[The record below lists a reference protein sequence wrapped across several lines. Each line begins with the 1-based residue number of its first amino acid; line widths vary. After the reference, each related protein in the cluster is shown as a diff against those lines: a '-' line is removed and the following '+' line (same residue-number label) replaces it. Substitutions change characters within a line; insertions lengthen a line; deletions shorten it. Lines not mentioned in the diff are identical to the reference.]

1 MSFHS
6 PSTSGS
12 KPLLQ
17 GTATAK
23 TREADVRTK
32 SEPASSTSPSTQ
44 DGSWKHSVAGASK
57 ELRSRAYYDCAI
69 DDHHGW
75 DKQTSTPSNGPA
87 VEASRIRRRPK
98 LLQGMCLE
106 CPGMTFLV
114 RALIIES
121 SGEETTLDPMR
132 IPDLAKQLH
141 PERIDSLSQG
151 LRFLQDRSKSDFLM
165 QPSQHGVM
173 VRSDCMRALVQPRRI
188 IFLTSGERNPT
199 LEAFL
204 DEFRQELQVNIHR
217 AQDED
222 SKPRAFDLWA
232 VECIVCAV
240 VAIHTLRL
248 QAIKPVI
255 FHVLDKVQLHSQD
268 SIMQLYPLKVTLLRF
283 IEQVRP
289 LANNLHG
296 LIEEYN
302 HPARWRK
309 FSRTSTPGTQTPV
322 GSHRSVRSVSNIS
335 EAQLKS
341 KLEAPPLRRDTRSF
355 TSFASERNN
364 DESLPGLEEVLD
376 YWHHNASEVLAEAV
390 EVSSN
395 IEDAMKFIEA
405 SLSYSRN
412 ELLKL
417 ELLAMA
423 ISVVLAFGALVTGIW
438 GMNLDVEFMHVE
450 GAFWITVIFIFVVG
464 FIILGISIGLFKN
477 TRNKY
482 AIKAAS
488 FGNNQFFRSIG
499 EDGYVLAL
507 GNSCEDGALPDDA
520 LQKLLR
526 DLKAPALPT
535 LASRELRISAGAPQT
550 FSTFTRRTSGREL
563 SAPSGNLI
571 DPVRSAP
578 TNSFCGH

>member
-12 KPLLQ
+12 QPLLQ
-17 GTATAK
+17 GTAATAAS
-23 TREADVRTK
+23 READVRTK
-32 SEPASSTSPSTQ
+32 AEAASSTTPRT
-44 DGSWKHSVAGASK
+44 
-57 ELRSRAYYDCAI
+57 RAYDDAI

-106 CPGMTFLV
+106 CPGLTFLV
-114 RALIIES
+114 GALIIES
-121 SGEETTLDPMR
+121 SGEETTLEPMR

-173 VRSDCMRALVQPRRI
+173 VRSDCMRALVQPGRI
-188 IFLTSGERNPT
+188 IFLRSGERNPT

-309 FSRTSTPGTQTPV
+309 FSRTSTPGTQTPA
-322 GSHRSVRSVSNIS
+322 GSHRSVRSVSAIS

-341 KLEAPPLRRDTRSF
+341 KLDSPRRRDTRSF
-355 TSFASERNN
+355 TSLASERNN

-417 ELLAMA
+417 ELLAMV
-423 ISVVLAFGALVTGIW
+423 ISVVLAFGAVVTGIW

-464 FIILGISIGLFKN
+464 VIIFGISIGLFKN

-535 LASRELRISAGAPQT
+535 LASRELRISSGAP
-550 FSTFTRRTSGREL
+550 TFTRRI
-563 SAPSGNLI
+563 SGNLI